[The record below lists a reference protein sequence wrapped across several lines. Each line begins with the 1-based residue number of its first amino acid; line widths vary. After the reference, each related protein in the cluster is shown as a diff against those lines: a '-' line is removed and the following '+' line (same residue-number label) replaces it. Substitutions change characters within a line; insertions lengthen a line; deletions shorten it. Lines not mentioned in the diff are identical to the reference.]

1 MECVA
6 GSGVARDYVPE
17 EDHQIVMASLVC
29 RDLVF

>member
-6 GSGVARDYVPE
+6 GSGLAREYVP

-29 RDLVF
+29 RDWVF

>member
-6 GSGVARDYVPE
+6 GSGLACECVPE

-29 RDLVF
+29 RHLVF